1 MEFLDESAL
10 LVVEPGNLM
19 QEAAAE
25 LERLEFATI
34 RPQERLAGSGRPRF
48 CRKCE
53 VRRGAPC
60 ACAGRRCALEI
71 IQWCSE
77 GLVRW

>member
-1 MEFLDESAL
+1 MEDLDKPAFLFMEHGV
-10 LVVEPGNLM
+10 LV

-34 RPQERLAGSGRPRF
+34 RPQERLAGSGRPRY

-53 VRRGAPC
+53 VRHGTPC
-60 ACAGRRCALEI
+60 ACAERP
-71 IQWCSE
+71 
-77 GLVRW
+77 

>member
-1 MEFLDESAL
+1 M
-10 LVVEPGNLM
+10 EPGDLL

-25 LERLEFATI
+25 LERLEFATY

-53 VRRGAPC
+53 VRCGGTASKPSKIT
-60 ACAGRRCALEI
+60 L
-71 IQWCSE
+71 
-77 GLVRW
+77 LLP